1 MVLPY
6 INMNPPQVYKSCC
19 FSVEILKINK
29 TTILLSMLMGLKPSP
44 CELKRA
50 SANFDVLAETLNTT

>member
-1 MVLPY
+1 
-6 INMNPPQVYKSCC
+6 MNPPQVYKSCC
-19 FSVEILKINK
+19 FSVEILQINK
-29 TTILLSMLMGLKPSP
+29 TTILLFMLMGLKPSP